1 MAFISSGKRY
11 KKRAEQALANARLVQ
26 DYQSEQ
32 EFRRQMLS
40 NIRQERIAR
49 AQLLQGNYSTT
60 ARTSSQQGALANID
74 SSLAGETYFSY
85 ASSDRAKQIQDYNDQ
100 AEYWNRKYQKKQ
112 KRLSQTVGVV
122 TSTVGAVIGGFIG
135 GPAGAMAGAQIGQGV
150 GQIGLGNS
158 QQGVNNIISG
168 IGQGWLSSEK
178 DKQWQQYL
186 QMIRENRYELA
197 SVDPQTNQIIPGSR
211 IGMGTYNVLSGIKGY
226 Y

>member
-11 KKRAEQALANARLVQ
+11 KRYAEAALANARRVQ
-26 DYQSEQ
+26 DYQSDV

-49 AQLLQGNYSTT
+49 AQLEQGNYSTT

-122 TSTVGAVIGGFIG
+122 TSIGGAVIGGLIG
-135 GPAGAMAGAQIGQGV
+135 GPAGAIAGAQIGQGI

-197 SVDPQTNQIIPGSR
+197 SVNPQTNQIIPGSR